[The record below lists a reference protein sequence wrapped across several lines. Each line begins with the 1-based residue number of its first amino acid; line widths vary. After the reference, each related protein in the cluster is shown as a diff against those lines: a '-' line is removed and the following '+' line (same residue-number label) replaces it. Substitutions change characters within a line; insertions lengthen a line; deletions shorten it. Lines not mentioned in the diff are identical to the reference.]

1 MKKIEIILLALIIIP
16 LVILGTNFY
25 YDYIIILISIISL
38 ILILIPILSYFKKI
52 NKIMKYSAEPIN
64 QLEIN
69 QPLSYIE
76 GIYKSKLLKTEN
88 IITPHGLSIEISR
101 LIKNNCISVDIDE
114 TKTDEKE
121 KMKLKFIKN
130 EINKAN
136 YSDKLIIN
144 MLRSFN
150 KKEINLNSLDK
161 EFNKKSTRNRFN
173 VFFNKWASYIESNN
187 NTEKYIIRKDKN
199 LFILITIII
208 MLYTVIT
215 LIILLNHN
223 APYSYYL
230 ILICLIL
237 TYLYSSAH
245 FDEIFGRYSEK
256 GIEILSRIESLKTY
270 LSTPNL
276 IKENPPKDWELYLLL
291 SACFNYEK
299 NFYKTMNQIKN
310 YEKNDFHIFIEN
322 NGIQILSEIF
332 KKAGIYR
339 NKSEKQYNSDENI
352 GELLPKVYPIDF
364 Y

>member
-25 YDYIIILISIISL
+25 NDYIISLISIISL
-38 ILILIPILSYFKKI
+38 ILILIPIVSYFKKM

-64 QLEIN
+64 QLKIN

-88 IITPHGLSIEISR
+88 IITPYGLSIEISR

-150 KKEINLNSLDK
+150 KKEINLNYLDK
-161 EFNKKSTRNRFN
+161 EFNKKSTKNRFN
-173 VFFNKWASYIESNN
+173 IFFNKWASYIESNN
-187 NTEKYIIRKDKN
+187 NVEKYIIKKDKN

-230 ILICLIL
+230 IQVCLLL
-237 TYLYSSAH
+237 TYLYSLAH

-339 NKSEKQYNSDENI
+339 NKFEKQYNSDENI